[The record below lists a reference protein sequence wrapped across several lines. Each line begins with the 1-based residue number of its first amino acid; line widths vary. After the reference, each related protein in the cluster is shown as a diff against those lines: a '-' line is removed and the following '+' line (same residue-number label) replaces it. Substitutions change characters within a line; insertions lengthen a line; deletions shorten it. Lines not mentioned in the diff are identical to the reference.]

1 MKIIL
6 TKLFTTLHCQRN
18 KSATSRIFA
27 IADLKKVRWGR
38 IRTKY
43 NNFFWTNKQVFRNK
57 WLTLTHT
64 MKYGKSA

>member
-27 IADLKKVRWGR
+27 LADFKKKCGGAGFAPN
-38 IRTKY
+38 ITI
-43 NNFFWTNKQVFRNK
+43 FFGQISKFFEIN
-57 WLTLTHT
+57 
-64 MKYGKSA
+64 G